1 MMATGF
7 AGIIMVCQG
16 QYNTYTYN
24 QLHLYSLI
32 LINITIYFLDI
43 PLLRVWKNSKKNMM
57 HVNMNIT
64 TEVTRMI
71 RTTLMLQLL
80 VMMMIQLMIMIKRE
94 NELVVLLRMLY
105 WNNLIILY
113 FFEVLFFSY
122 TFGIF
127 CLQRKVLQFFFF
139 LTIL

>member
-1 MMATGF
+1 MMAIGF

-80 VMMMIQLMIMIKRE
+80 VMMMIQLMIMIKWE
-94 NELVVLLRMLY
+94 NKLVVLLITLY
-105 WNNLIILY
+105 WNNFIILY
-113 FFEVLFFSY
+113 VFDVLFFR
-122 TFGIF
+122 T
-127 CLQRKVLQFFFF
+127 LLVFFVFNAKCCNSFF
-139 LTIL
+139 KAVV